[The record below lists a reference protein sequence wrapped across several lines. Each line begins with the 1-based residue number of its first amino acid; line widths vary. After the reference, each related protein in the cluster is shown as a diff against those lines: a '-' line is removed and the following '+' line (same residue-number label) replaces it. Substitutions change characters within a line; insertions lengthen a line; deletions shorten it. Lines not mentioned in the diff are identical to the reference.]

1 MGILNLA
8 MTCKTDTNSFFIS
21 GIVPISY
28 KLNEKA
34 SKVNIILRH
43 ECNVRSKCFIDNKY
57 ISARFHCNRSC
68 LHFNHY
74 ETKKLQEKFLWELA
88 KLDWQFDLVG
98 MNTLSK
104 RSIRVRKKN
113 KGERQKNK
121 KVDSRNSIEESYYE
135 HIGLS
140 SNNSNESFIS
150 ESSDTPND
158 DLISL

>member
-1 MGILNLA
+1 
-8 MTCKTDTNSFFIS
+8 
-21 GIVPISY
+21 
-28 KLNEKA
+28 
-34 SKVNIILRH
+34 
-43 ECNVRSKCFIDNKY
+43 
-57 ISARFHCNRSC
+57 
-68 LHFNHY
+68 
-74 ETKKLQEKFLWELA
+74 
-88 KLDWQFDLVG
+88 

-121 KVDSRNSIEESYYE
+121 KVDSRNSVEESYYE